1 MLIYEDYM
9 QLFICQSCVE
19 AGVCAAF
26 GRVAGWL
33 VSFPIRAEH
42 PIGLR
47 PDMPRIR
54 RKCLIWL
61 SILTLRVL
69 EFLQRRRTGLPTLVE
84 LLRPVSPD
92 LACDRFYLSLVFRAE
107 LDFNKSPAFEFVLA
121 VVVVALRDFAGA
133 MCRLLAEIGHHL
145 TDLRR

>member
-61 SILTLRVL
+61 SILTLARL
-69 EFLQRRRTGLPTLVE
+69 GIPSASPYRASHAGRAAAPS
-84 LLRPVSPD
+84 RPRPC
-92 LACDRFYLSLVFRAE
+92 L
-107 LDFNKSPAFEFVLA
+107 
-121 VVVVALRDFAGA
+121 
-133 MCRLLAEIGHHL
+133 
-145 TDLRR
+145 